1 MTQTAP
7 EQLETRQL
15 EFRAQVD
22 ADARTVSGVGV
33 PYGEIINVYGQREM
47 FAPGSVR
54 ADGAKLFYRHREPIG
69 MVASAVDDKTGWH
82 PTGKISTTPRG
93 DEAYQLAKDGV
104 LDGFSVGF
112 VPIKWHA
119 ERDEIGEYIVYDE
132 VIVRE
137 VSMCPFPFYPSA
149 RINKVREDNPDPI
162 TTTDREEPAMTG
174 TQTETPEQ
182 TRAADLQELREGM
195 EDVQRS
201 LTVLQERG
209 LTAAPAPVADQRSA
223 GEWLRALAS
232 GDEASV
238 REYEDMVKR
247 AYEGGT
253 SADGILTPQYV
264 GDTIRLFESP
274 DPLSQIFSTG
284 VLPAKGMKLEH
295 GVLLSDDVKVE
306 EQINEGDNLAKG
318 SVKVGLDYSSIKTYG
333 GYVELSRQE
342 IERTTNVNL
351 LDLHIRALGLRGARR
366 KAAVLRAHYA
376 ALVAANAANPD
387 RVVVVGDQTKY
398 LDWVSGIVDAAEHF
412 LDLGLP
418 LDALVADKTVFKT
431 LAGLSTNSRPLMRI
445 YGDGPDAIGEI
456 SPKALGGNLAGV
468 TVRVNLKQTAP
479 GAAFVNGEAV
489 RQYNGPVT
497 ELSDENIVNLTKQFG
512 LYYYAANATEIP
524 DAIAP
529 VVAAAPAPID
539 PEG

>member
-1 MTQTAP
+1 MTTTAP
-7 EQLETRQL
+7 EKLETRQL
-15 EFRAQVD
+15 EFRAELD
-22 ADARTVSGVGV
+22 ADSRTVSGVGV

-54 ADGAKLFYRHREPIG
+54 AEGAKLFYRHREPIG
-69 MVASAVDDKTGWH
+69 LVASAVDDTKGWH
-82 PTGKISTTPRG
+82 PTGRISTTPRG

-132 VIVRE
+132 AIVRE
-137 VSMCPFPFYPSA
+137 VSLCPFPFYPSA
-149 RINKVREDNPDPI
+149 RVENVREDTPNP
-162 TTTDREEPAMTG
+162 TQTHDREDHAVPEN
-174 TQTETPEQ
+174 QNETPDQ
-182 TRAADLQELREGM
+182 QRDGDVRELREGF
-195 EDVQRS
+195 EDMRREFAT
-201 LTVLQERG
+201 LRDRG
-209 LTAAPAPVADQRSA
+209 FAPAEPEIDQRSA

-238 REYEDMVKR
+238 REYEAMVKR

-274 DPLSQIFSTG
+274 DPLSQIFATG
-284 VLPAKGMKLEH
+284 TLPSKGMKLEH
-295 GVLLSDDVKVE
+295 GVLLSDTVKVE
-306 EQINEGDNLAKG
+306 EQVNEGDNLAKG
-318 SVKVGLDYSSIKTYG
+318 SVKVGLEYANIKTYG

-366 KAAVLRAHYA
+366 KAAVLRAHFA
-376 ALVAANAANPD
+376 ALVAANQENPD
-387 RVVVVGDQTKY
+387 RVIVVADQTKY
-398 LDWVSGIVDAAEHF
+398 LDWVSGIVDGAERF

-418 LDALVADKTVFKT
+418 LDALVVDKTVFKT
-431 LAGLSTNSRPLMRI
+431 LAGLSTNSRPLMKV
-445 YGDGPDAIGEI
+445 YGDGTDAVGEI
-456 SPKALGGNLAGV
+456 SPKQLGGNLAGV
-468 TVRVNLKQTAP
+468 TVRVNLKQTDP
-479 GAAFVNGEAV
+479 GAAFVNGEAI

-529 VVAAAPAPID
+529 VVAAKPAPV
-539 PEG
+539 EG

>member
-22 ADARTVSGVGV
+22 ADSRTVSGVGV

-69 MVASAVDDKTGWH
+69 LVTSAVDDAAGWN
-82 PTGKISTTPRG
+82 PTAIISTTPRG

-112 VPIKWHA
+112 VPVKWHA

-132 VIVRE
+132 AIVRE

-149 RINKVREDNPDPI
+149 RIKSVREDNNTPI
-162 TTTDREEPAMTG
+162 TTHDREEPAMTG
-174 TQTETPEQ
+174 TTTETPDQQREGDI
-182 TRAADLQELREGM
+182 RELREGV
-195 EDVQRS
+195 EDVRRS
-201 LTVLQERG
+201 LAVIQERG
-209 LTAAPAPVADQRSA
+209 INYTEPVGDQRSA

-284 VLPAKGMKLEH
+284 VLPSKGMKLEH
-295 GVLLSDDVKVE
+295 GVLESDTVKVE
-306 EQINEGDNLAKG
+306 EQINEGDNLARG
-318 SVKVGLDYSSIKTYG
+318 SVKVGLEYSSIKTYG

-376 ALVAANAANPD
+376 ALVAANEANPD
-387 RVVVVGDQTKY
+387 RVVVVADQTKY

-445 YGDGPDAIGEI
+445 YGEGADAIGEI

-468 TVRVNLKQTAP
+468 TVRVNLKQTTA

-529 VVAAAPAPID
+529 VVAAKPAAPV
-539 PEG
+539 EG

>member
-1 MTQTAP
+1 MT
-7 EQLETRQL
+7 QLETRQL

-22 ADARTVSGVGV
+22 ADTRTVSGVGV

-54 ADGAKLFYRHREPIG
+54 AEGAKLFYRHREPIG
-69 MVASAVDDKTGWH
+69 KVTSATDDNTGWH
-82 PTGKISTTPRG
+82 PTASISTTPRG
-93 DEAYQLAKDGV
+93 DEAYQLAKDEV

-112 VPIKWHA
+112 VPVKWHA
-119 ERDEIGEYIVYDE
+119 ERDEIGEYVVYDE
-132 VIVRE
+132 ALVRE
-137 VSMCPFPFYPSA
+137 VSLCPFPFYPSA
-149 RINKVREDNPDPI
+149 RVKDVREDDPSTQTPI

-174 TQTETPEQ
+174 TQTETEEQ
-182 TRAADLQELREGM
+182 QRAADLQELREGVQ
-195 EDVQRS
+195 DVQRS
-201 LTVLQERG
+201 LAVIQERG
-209 LTAAPAPVADQRSA
+209 VSYAEPVGDQRSA
-223 GEWLRALAS
+223 GEWLRALAA
-232 GDEASV
+232 GDETSV

-253 SADGILTPQYV
+253 TADGILTPQYV

-284 VLPAKGMKLEH
+284 VLPSKGMKLEH
-295 GVLLSDDVKVE
+295 GVLLSDTVKVE

-318 SVKVGLDYSSIKTYG
+318 SVKVGLEYSSIKTYG

-342 IERTTNVNL
+342 IERTTNVHI
-351 LDLHIRALGLRGARR
+351 LDLHLRALGLRGARR

-387 RVVVVGDQTKY
+387 RVVVVSDQTKY
-398 LDWVSGIVDAAEHF
+398 LEWVSGIVDAAEHF

-418 LDALVADKTVFKT
+418 LDALVVDKTVFKT

-445 YGDGPDAIGEI
+445 FGDGPDAIGEI
-456 SPKALGGNLAGV
+456 SPKQLGGNLAGV
-468 TVRVNLKQTAP
+468 TVRVNLKQTTP

-489 RQYNGPVT
+489 RQYNSPVT

-529 VVAAAPAPID
+529 VVAVAPEPVD
-539 PEG
+539 PEA

>member
-1 MTQTAP
+1 MTT
-7 EQLETRQL
+7 LETRQL
-15 EFRAQVD
+15 EFRAAVD
-22 ADARTVSGVGV
+22 ADSRTVSGVGV
-33 PYGEIINVYGQREM
+33 PYGEIISVWGQREM

-54 ADGAKLFYRHREPIG
+54 AEGAKLFYRHSEPIG
-69 MVASAVDDKTGWH
+69 MVTSATDDDTGWN
-82 PTGKISTTPRG
+82 PTAKISATTRG
-93 DEAYQLAKDGV
+93 DEAYQLARDGV

-112 VPIKWHA
+112 VPVKWHA
-119 ERDEIGEYIVYDE
+119 ERDEIGEYVVYDE
-132 VIVRE
+132 AIVRE
-137 VSMCPFPFYPSA
+137 VSLCPFPYYPSA
-149 RINKVREDNPDPI
+149 RVKEVRHDDSTSN
-162 TTTDREEPAMTG
+162 TNREEPAMTG
-174 TQTETPEQ
+174 TQTETPAEIQ
-182 TRAADLQELREGM
+182 QREGDLQELREGM
-195 EDVQRS
+195 QDVQRS
-201 LTVLQERG
+201 LAVLQERG
-209 LTAAPAPVADQRSA
+209 LTAAVPEPDQRSA

-238 REYEDMVKR
+238 REYEAMVKR

-253 SADGILTPQYV
+253 TADGILTPQYV

-274 DPLSQIFSTG
+274 DPLSQIFATG

-306 EQINEGDNLAKG
+306 EQIKEGDNLAKG
-318 SVKVGLDYSSIKTYG
+318 SVKVGLDYAPIKTYG

-387 RVVVVGDQTKY
+387 RVVVVADQTKY
-398 LDWVSGIVDAAEHF
+398 LDWVSGIVDGAEHF

-418 LDALVADKTVFKT
+418 LDALVVDKTVFKT
-431 LAGLSTNSRPLMRI
+431 LAGLSTNSRPLMSV
-445 YGDGPDAIGEI
+445 YGDGTDAIGEI
-456 SPKALGGNLAGV
+456 SAKQLGGNLAGV

-479 GAAFVNGEAV
+479 GAAFVNGEAI

-529 VVAAAPAPID
+529 VVAAAPAPVD
-539 PEG
+539 PEA